1 MNLSNEDVKQAI
13 IFLEGEPFKGYGSL
27 FKQLADYFI
36 DIPSFMIDV
45 NVIYTTADLLNELY
59 RRAVREKWDMDIREV
74 LREEAVSMAGLLV
87 RILKR
92 HPGVTREQYESFDT
106 YVKRLGEI
114 LESIWENYM

>member
-1 MNLSNEDVKQAI
+1 MEFNEVVKQEI
-13 IFLEGEPFKGYGSL
+13 ENLKGRPFSNYRSL

-45 NVIYTTADLLNELY
+45 NVIITTAGLLNNLY
-59 RRAVREKWDMDIREV
+59 SRAMREKWDIDIREV
-74 LREEAVSMAGLLV
+74 LREDALSMAGLLV
-87 RILKR
+87 RILNR
-92 HPGVTREQYESFDT
+92 HPSVTREQYDNFDT